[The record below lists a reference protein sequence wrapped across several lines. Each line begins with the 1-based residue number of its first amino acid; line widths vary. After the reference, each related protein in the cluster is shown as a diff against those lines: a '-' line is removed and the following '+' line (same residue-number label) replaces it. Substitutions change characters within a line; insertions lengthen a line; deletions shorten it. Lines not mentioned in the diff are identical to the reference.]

1 MKAIE
6 KILIFLYIT
15 VLTQGILLKFR
26 IGLPWPMEYRS
37 LNLIPYAEIAQTVGS
52 QAIDW
57 REIVFNIVAFTPL
70 GFFLRNSRAKRLLV
84 TAICLSLVYEA
95 TQYLLAIGMA
105 DITDVIHN
113 ILGAYLGFLMGKVLR
128 KNH

>member
-1 MKAIE
+1 M
-6 KILIFLYIT
+6 
-15 VLTQGILLKFR
+15 
-26 IGLPWPMEYRS
+26 
-37 LNLIPYAEIAQTVGS
+37 
-52 QAIDW
+52 
-57 REIVFNIVAFTPL
+57 
-70 GFFLRNSRAKRLLV
+70 RNSRAKRLLV